1 MYLHVEE
8 DTPCSLD
15 FFEKKKKKKKKE
27 RILFTKTLMFIA
39 TAATFRNYFYS

>member
-15 FFEKKKKKKKKE
+15 FFEKKKKTKKTAVYKE
-27 RILFTKTLMFIA
+27 YYLLK
-39 TAATFRNYFYS
+39 Y

>member
-15 FFEKKKKKKKKE
+15 FFEKKKKKKKKAVNN
-27 RILFTKTLMFIA
+27 II
-39 TAATFRNYFYS
+39 Y

>member
-15 FFEKKKKKKKKE
+15 FFEKKKKKK
-27 RILFTKTLMFIA
+27 
-39 TAATFRNYFYS
+39 TAVKNIIY